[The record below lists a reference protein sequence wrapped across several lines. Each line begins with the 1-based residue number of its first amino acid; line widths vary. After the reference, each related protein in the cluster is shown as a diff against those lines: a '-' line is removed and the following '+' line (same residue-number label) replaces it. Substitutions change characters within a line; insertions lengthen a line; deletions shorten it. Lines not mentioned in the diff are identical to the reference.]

1 MTAPKPTGW
10 VTGILV
16 GGFVAGVLDIVYAI
30 VALGRRGSSP
40 LRVLQAVASGLL
52 GAEAFEGGVP
62 AGVLGLVC
70 HFVIA
75 FGAAAVY
82 YLAARR
88 LALLRERPL
97 LAGAVFGILVY
108 LFMNFV
114 VIPLSAAP
122 FKLSYPPRVLLQ
134 GFVSHALLVG
144 IPIALAVRRFAFRD
158 AGAGS

>member
-10 VTGILV
+10 VTGVLV
-16 GGFVAGVLDIVYAI
+16 GGFAAGVLDIVYAF
-30 VALGRRGSSP
+30 VDAGRRGSSP

-52 GAEAFEGGVP
+52 GKEAFEGGVP

-97 LAGAVFGILVY
+97 LAGAVFGVLVY

-144 IPIALAVRRFAFRD
+144 IPIALAIRRFAVR
-158 AGAGS
+158 

>member
-1 MTAPKPTGW
+1 MAALRSAGG
-10 VTGILV
+10 VTGVLV
-16 GGFVAGVLDIVYAI
+16 GGFAAGVLDIVYAF
-30 VALGRRGSSP
+30 VDAGRRGSSP

-70 HFVIA
+70 HFTIA

-88 LALLRERPL
+88 LALLREQPL
-97 LAGAVFGILVY
+97 LAGAIFGILVY

-134 GFVSHALLVG
+134 GFVWHALLVG
-144 IPIALAVRRFAFRD
+144 IPIALAVRRYSFR
-158 AGAGS
+158 GAQA

>member
-1 MTAPKPTGW
+1 MAALRPAGG

-16 GGFVAGVLDIVYAI
+16 GGFAAGVLDIVYAF
-30 VALGRRGSSP
+30 VDAGRRGSSP

-82 YLAARR
+82 YLAAAASPSGAAPAPRRRR
-88 LALLRERPL
+88 LRSPRLSLRELHRH
-97 LAGAVFGILVY
+97 
-108 LFMNFV
+108 
-114 VIPLSAAP
+114 PLSAAP
-122 FKLSYPPRVLLQ
+122 LQLSYPPRVLLQ

-144 IPIALAVRRFAFRD
+144 IPIALAIRRFSFR
-158 AGAGS
+158 

>member
-1 MTAPKPTGW
+1 VANQKSAGAVTA
-10 VTGILV
+10 ILA
-16 GGFVAGVLDIVYAI
+16 GGFAAGVLDIVYAF
-30 VALGRRGSSP
+30 VALGARRGLSP
-40 LRVLQAVASGLL
+40 LRVLQSVASGLL
-52 GAEAFEGGVP
+52 GKEAFEGGVP

-70 HFVIA
+70 QFVIA
-75 FGAAAVY
+75 IGAAAVY

-97 LAGAVFGILVY
+97 LAGALFGILVY

-122 FKLSYPPRVLLQ
+122 FKLSYPPSVLVE

-144 IPIALAVRRFAFRD
+144 IPIALAIRRFAFR
-158 AGAGS
+158 